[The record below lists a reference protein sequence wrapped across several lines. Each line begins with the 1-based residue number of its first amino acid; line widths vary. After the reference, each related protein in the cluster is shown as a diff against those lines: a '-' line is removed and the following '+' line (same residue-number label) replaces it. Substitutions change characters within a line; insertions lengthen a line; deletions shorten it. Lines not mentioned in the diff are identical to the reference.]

1 MKMMR
6 SACPLNCPDS
16 CGFLVEVKQD
26 GLRLHG
32 DGQNPITKGF
42 ICSKGQ
48 ALLDRVSSPDRV
60 RFPLRRKGEGWHRIS
75 WEEAY
80 ELLAGKIQSTL
91 DKTGPWGVFHHY
103 DYGHNGALRN
113 LDRRFFQAL
122 GGVTEPGGS
131 MCWGAGYRAQEID
144 FGAVYASDWEDLYH
158 AKTIILW
165 GRDPALTNIHLMP
178 HLVEARKR
186 GARLFVINPVK
197 VKSADFADEYISVRP
212 GSDAALALGLSHI
225 ILGEGWLDWEF
236 VREHVYGLEE
246 FALRAKEFQPERT
259 AELTGIDIQTLSSLA
274 YTISHVKPV
283 SILLG
288 FGLQRY
294 QGGGGTVRAIDALAA
309 VTGNVGVSGAGVQYA
324 HQYHRGRLNTVLLP
338 PENYRSRIILHA
350 RLAEEL
356 DTAEPPIELAV
367 VTRSNPLVQQPNS
380 VLWREVWHKIP
391 FKVVLDTVMSETARQ
406 ADLVLPVTTVFEE
419 EDLIYTSWGPMIQYA
434 QQVIEPQGEARPE
447 PEIFTE
453 LARRLGREQDFPYT
467 ARQWLEYII
476 EPLKPFGITLAELSQ
491 GAVRAPYIPQVAWT
505 ERKFLT
511 PSGKIELASAKAR
524 AEAGDAVAA
533 FVPAGRS
540 QNAREFPWYLVTPH
554 PAKGLHSQFQDSDGF
569 TLSIHPELAGK
580 RGLRPGDWALV
591 ETKAGQLKA
600 RVSVSETI
608 QPETVVIPEGAT
620 DGGFGVNQLIMSE
633 LSDLGQNTSYYDVR
647 CEIRKWY
654 LD

>member
-380 VLWREVWHKIP
+380 VLWREVWHRIP

-569 TLSIHPELAGK
+569 TLSIHHELAGK

-608 QPETVVIPEGAT
+608 QPETVVIPEGST
-620 DGGFGVNQLIMSE
+620 YGGFGVNQLIMSE